1 MMVGKKVI
9 PEERIH
15 GLIAEITQKRE
26 LREINQEFVKQQLA
40 SYLRQNQK
48 AVLFLSKGGSSRS
61 AQYNSIV
68 KEIRAQL
75 RKVYGLF
82 RIEEEAHERKE
93 LVATLGKTPP
103 SKQKEII
110 QKILSTHSSTRERIP
125 FYEQLYSRIFQIT
138 GIPTTILDL
147 GCGVNPFS
155 IPFMKLQKLKYY
167 AFDLSEDEI
176 KVLQQFFTWR
186 HQRNHSFTGKA
197 EVLDLVHWIT
207 LAHTEKADICFLL
220 KMTDVLD
227 LGKGHKT
234 TERVLKNIPA
244 RFVVASF
251 PTTTMS
257 GKTMNVPRRN
267 WMEWLC
273 TRLGYAFTIL
283 EFKNE
288 IFYVI
293 QKNRS

>member
-1 MMVGKKVI
+1 MITGKKVI
-9 PEERIH
+9 PEQTIH
-15 GLIAEITQKRE
+15 ALIAEITQKRE

-40 SYLRQNQK
+40 YYLRQNPK
-48 AVLFLSKGGSSRS
+48 TVHFLSGKFSSRS
-61 AQYNSIV
+61 AQYKAII

-82 RIEEEAHERKE
+82 RIEEEAQERKE
-93 LVATLGKTPP
+93 LVAALGKTTL
-103 SKQKEII
+103 SRQKELL

-125 FYEQLYSRIFQIT
+125 LYEQLYSRIFQIT
-138 GIPTTILDL
+138 GIPTAIIDL
-147 GCGVNPFS
+147 GCGINPFS
-155 IPFMKLQKLKYY
+155 IPFMNVQRLTYH

-176 KVLQQFFTWR
+176 NLLQQFFVWLHHHTP
-186 HQRNHSFTGKA
+186 SFIGKA
-197 EVLDLVHWIT
+197 EVLDLKHWIT
-207 LAHTEKADICFLL
+207 LAHAEKADVCFLF

-227 LGKGHKT
+227 LGKGHKV
-234 TERVLKNIPA
+234 TEKVLKNIPA
-244 RFVVASF
+244 RFVVVSF
-251 PTTTMS
+251 PTRTMS

-273 TRLGYAFTIL
+273 KRLGYAFTIL

-293 QKNRS
+293 RKNDS